1 MTTTTLSISARL
13 AARAVLIPRLGELSF
28 ADLID
33 YTVGPE
39 EVEATLATSELLRR
53 GHTLEEIDRAM
64 IAAVAAAS
72 APNLPGVLVREIAT
86 GIVGM
91 TTSGVTNRG
100 QIGVMFEGASYSVR
114 MDPAELSLVALS

>member
-33 YTVGPE
+33 FTIGPE
-39 EVEATLATSELLRR
+39 EVEATLATAELLRR

-64 IAAVAAAS
+64 IAAVAAIGVV
-72 APNLPGVLVREIAT
+72 NLPGVLVREIAT
-86 GIVGM
+86 GILGM
-91 TTSGVTNRG
+91 TTSTISNRG
-100 QIGVMFEGASYSVR
+100 QIGVMFSGSSYSVR
-114 MDPAELSLVALS
+114 MDPAGLTVADLS